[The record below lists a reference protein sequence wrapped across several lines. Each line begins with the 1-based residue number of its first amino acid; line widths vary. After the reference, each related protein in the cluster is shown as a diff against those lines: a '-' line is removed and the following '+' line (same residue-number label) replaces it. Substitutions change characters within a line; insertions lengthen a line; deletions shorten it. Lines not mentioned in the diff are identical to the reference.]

1 MPAILPT
8 EVRPGGLPKGD
19 LAEEELGSS
28 MGDVF
33 PVDEPERGWSIIEG
47 GRYPSE
53 GCSDREEAIYIYI
66 FAAAPVRAGSKGCVV
81 WCVEVKGLQKDGQ
94 TLFRASGW
102 LEQQGRWEAVLGNF
116 SN

>member
-19 LAEEELGSS
+19 LAEEEELGSS
-28 MGDVF
+28 MGEVL

-53 GCSDREEAIYIYI
+53 GCSDREEAIYIYVYI
-66 FAAAPVRAGSKGCVV
+66 ISCSCSAAPGCVADSKGC
-81 WCVEVKGLQKDGQ
+81 EVLDVPKKTGL
-94 TLFRASGW
+94 SS
-102 LEQQGRWEAVLGNF
+102 V
-116 SN
+116 